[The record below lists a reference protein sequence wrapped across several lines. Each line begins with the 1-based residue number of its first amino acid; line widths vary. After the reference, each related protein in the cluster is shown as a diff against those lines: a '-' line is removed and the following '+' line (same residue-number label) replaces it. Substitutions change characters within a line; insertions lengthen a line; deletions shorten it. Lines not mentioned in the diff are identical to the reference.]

1 MDLKWLFTTSSR
13 KDLLMS
19 QNASLAAVKSLHEQI
34 RMIFRIP
41 LLQILNWFD
50 SDSHSF
56 FFFIFFFTVPG
67 SCFGLHGFNIF
78 LENNLPPKYHVKVLT
93 QGFPSIFPQMV
104 VLRVKI
110 RSYVR
115 EHNTSFKT
123 MFTEKAL
130 TDFLSVISQYN
141 CPWRPLNVIES

>member
-1 MDLKWLFTTSSR
+1 
-13 KDLLMS
+13 MS
-19 QNASLAAVKSLHEQI
+19 QDASLAAVKSLHEQI

-41 LLQILNWFD
+41 LCYKYSIGLSLTRIA
-50 SDSHSF
+50 F
-56 FFFIFFFTVPG
+56 FFFFTVPD
-67 SCFGLHGFNIF
+67 SCFGLHDLNIF

-104 VLRVKI
+104 VLGVKL

-130 TDFLSVISQYN
+130 TDFLSVISQYS
-141 CPWRPLNVIES
+141 CPWQPLNVIES